1 VDVADRLGGEA
12 FVPLRPA
19 VLGPAGQAGGAAST
33 GALAVPFELAVQPV
47 HLLGA
52 QAGECDAP
60 SLGITWISAAVRW
73 LSGVV
78 GLAAGAFNHSV
89 R

>member
-1 VDVADRLGGEA
+1 
-12 FVPLRPA
+12 
-19 VLGPAGQAGGAAST
+19 
-33 GALAVPFELAVQPV
+33 VPFELAVEPV